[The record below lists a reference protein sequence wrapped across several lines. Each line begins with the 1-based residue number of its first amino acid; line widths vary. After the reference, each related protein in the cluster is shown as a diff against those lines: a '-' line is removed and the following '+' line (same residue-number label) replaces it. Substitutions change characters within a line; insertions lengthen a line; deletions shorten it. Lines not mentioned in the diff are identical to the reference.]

1 MPLMHINLFSLKER
15 NKTMIQFKDT
25 RGNRWVFIKA
35 NISVIY
41 YTAQDQ
47 EGISNVSITT
57 TNDNVYSFA
66 IDWTDADAVRES

>member
-1 MPLMHINLFSLKER
+1 
-15 NKTMIQFKDT
+15 MIQFKDT

-35 NISVIY
+35 NILVIY

-47 EGISNVSITT
+47 EGISNVSVTT

-66 IDWTDADAVRES
+66 IDWTDADSIRES

>member
-1 MPLMHINLFSLKER
+1 
-15 NKTMIQFKDT
+15 MIQFKDT

-47 EGISNVSITT
+47 EGISNVSVTT
-57 TNDNVYSFA
+57 TNANVYSFA
-66 IDWTDADAVRES
+66 NDWTDADAVRES

>member
-1 MPLMHINLFSLKER
+1 
-15 NKTMIQFKDT
+15 MIQFKDT

-41 YTAQDQ
+41 YTAKDQ
-47 EGISNVSITT
+47 EGISNVSVTT
-57 TNDNVYSFA
+57 TNGNVYSFD

>member
-1 MPLMHINLFSLKER
+1 
-15 NKTMIQFKDT
+15 MIQFKNT
-25 RGNRWVFIKA
+25 RGNRCVFIKA

-47 EGISNVSITT
+47 EGISNVSVTT

>member
-1 MPLMHINLFSLKER
+1 
-15 NKTMIQFKDT
+15 MIQFKDT
-25 RGNRWVFIKA
+25 RGNRWVFITA

-41 YTAQDQ
+41 CTAQDQ

-66 IDWTDADAVRES
+66 INWTDADAVRER

>member
-1 MPLMHINLFSLKER
+1 
-15 NKTMIQFKDT
+15 MIQFKDT

-41 YTAQDQ
+41 CTTQDQ
-47 EGISNVSITT
+47 EGISNVTVTT

-66 IDWTDADAVRES
+66 IDWADEDAIRGR

>member
-1 MPLMHINLFSLKER
+1 
-15 NKTMIQFKDT
+15 MIQFKDT
-25 RGNRWVFIKA
+25 RGNRWVFIKV

-41 YTAQDQ
+41 YTAQGQ

-66 IDWTDADAVRES
+66 IDWTDVDAIKES

>member
-1 MPLMHINLFSLKER
+1 
-15 NKTMIQFKDT
+15 MIQFKDT
-25 RGNRWVFIKA
+25 RGNRWVFMEA
-35 NISVIY
+35 DISVIY

-57 TNDNVYSFA
+57 TNNNVYSFA

>member
-1 MPLMHINLFSLKER
+1 
-15 NKTMIQFKDT
+15 MIQFKDT

-41 YTAQDQ
+41 YTTQDQ

-66 IDWTDADAVRES
+66 IDWTDADTIRES

>member
-1 MPLMHINLFSLKER
+1 
-15 NKTMIQFKDT
+15 MIQFKDT

-47 EGISNVSITT
+47 EGISNVSVTT
-57 TNDNVYSFA
+57 TNANVYSFA
-66 IDWTDADAVRES
+66 IDLNDVYSIQES